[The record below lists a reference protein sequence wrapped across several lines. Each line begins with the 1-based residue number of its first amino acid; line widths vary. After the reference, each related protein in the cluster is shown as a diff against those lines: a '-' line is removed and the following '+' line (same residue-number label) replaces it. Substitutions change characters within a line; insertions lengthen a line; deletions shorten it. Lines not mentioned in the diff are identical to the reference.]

1 MDEDEWK
8 VPLDRVLDDMYD
20 PNGGPVSWAAR
31 EYYYKNYATD
41 EEREAMD
48 REDRTEYII
57 AIIFALM
64 LLAGF
69 VLAVVATLI

>member
-1 MDEDEWK
+1 MDEEEWK
-8 VPLDRVLDDMYD
+8 VPLDRVLDDMYN
-20 PNGGPVSWAAR
+20 PNGGLVFQAAR

-48 REDRTEYII
+48 RENRMEYII

>member
-1 MDEDEWK
+1 MDEEK
-8 VPLDRVLDDMYD
+8 VPVTKVLDDMYN
-20 PNGGPVSWAAR
+20 PNGGLVSQAAR

-48 REDRTEYII
+48 REDRMEYII

-69 VLAVVATLI
+69 VLAVVVTLI